1 MNGLL
6 EQQFLTLTLDRERY
20 AISVGQVLEVLE
32 DARVTRL
39 PCSLP
44 YMKGLIDLRG
54 KGIPVIDLRLRF
66 GMPGAA
72 PTKETAIVV
81 VEHER
86 DGGRLVVGLLA
97 DAVHEVIELAADHVG
112 AAPDVGAGP
121 AADFLQGIA
130 RRDDGFI
137 LVLDIDR
144 IFEGHDLPG
153 QEPPMAG
160 ADNRLVQ

>member
-6 EQQFLTLTLDRERY
+6 EQQFLTLTLGRERY
-20 AISVGQVLEVLE
+20 AISVGRVLEVLE
-32 DARVTRL
+32 DEKVTRL
-39 PCSLP
+39 PCALP

-66 GMPGAA
+66 GMPGGE
-72 PTKETAIVV
+72 PTKETAIIV

-97 DAVHEVIELAADHVG
+97 DAVHEVIELESGQVG
-112 AAPDVGAGP
+112 AAPEIGAG
-121 AADFLQGIA
+121 AAAGYLTGIA

-137 LVLDIDR
+137 LVLDVDR
-144 IFEGHDLPG
+144 ILEGNDLPG
-153 QEPPMAG
+153 QEPCDPGAEDRMA
-160 ADNRLVQ
+160 